1 MRSPPSGSCCGR
13 SAQPASS
20 EAVTTTVSST
30 VDTDPAPTDRN
41 SQLAAQRRL
50 VRRLV
55 WVAAVVI
62 CLLGVRAGIAEPLIV
77 HSDSMSPTLHDGD
90 VIVVDKLT
98 YHWRDPRRGEVVV
111 VRVPESDALIIKRVV
126 AVAGDSVGL
135 DDGRLVVNGAAV
147 AEPYANHTGM
157 DGAYYGPITVADGH
171 VFALGDNRHDSTD
184 SRLLGQIAT
193 SSISGRMAVRVW
205 SSG

>member
-1 MRSPPSGSCCGR
+1 MRSPSSGLCCGP
-13 SAQPASS
+13 SAPAASS
-20 EAVTTTVSST
+20 EVVTATVSPT
-30 VDTDPAPTDRN
+30 VDTDHASTDRS
-41 SQLAAQRRL
+41 SQHEAQRRL

-55 WVAAVVI
+55 WVAVVVV
-62 CLLGVRAGIAEPLIV
+62 CMLGVRAGIAEPLSV
-77 HSDSMSPTLHDGD
+77 HSDSMSPMLHDGD

-98 YHWRDPRRGEVVV
+98 YQWRDPRRGEVVV
-111 VRVPESDALIIKRVV
+111 VRVLDSDALIIKRVV

-171 VFALGDNRHDSTD
+171 VFVLGDNRHDSTD
-184 SRLLGQIAT
+184 SRLLGPIAM
-193 SSISGRMAVRVW
+193 SSISGRMAARVW